1 MKYPWIKSR
10 KMKFSDCLLQPAN
23 LSVVVISISTLILA
37 VFIFIKDSYY
47 KCSLRIQK
55 DGRQGNQEINE
66 EDVTLFLEK
75 TSPETLNQASQTC
88 TPLHEASV
96 VSYQY
101 TGDQGPLI
109 KIVK

>member
-1 MKYPWIKSR
+1 MKFS
-10 KMKFSDCLLQPAN
+10 FSDCLLQPAN

-55 DGRQGNQEINE
+55 DGHQGNQEINE

-75 TSPETLNQASQTC
+75 TSPETVNKASQTC
-88 TPLHEASV
+88 TPLHEQS

-101 TGDQGPLI
+101 SSDLGPLI

>member
-1 MKYPWIKSR
+1 MKFS
-10 KMKFSDCLLQPAN
+10 FSDCLLQPAN

-37 VFIFIKDSYY
+37 IFIFLRDSHY
-47 KCSLRIQK
+47 KCSQRIQK

-75 TSPETLNQASQTC
+75 TSPETVNKSSQTC
-88 TPLHEASV
+88 TPLHEQS

-101 TGDQGPLI
+101 SSDLGPLI